1 MNAHVTPES
10 TAPYEEMS
18 ASLLSQQPVTPPEEP
33 KSLKNWQA
41 IYNHLES
48 RLSALRTWRWS
59 WWTFWSVLA
68 AFFLPRRYHWIV
80 TANRMDRGRSIND
93 QIIDSTATLALRTCG
108 AGMWTGLTSPSRP
121 WFKWDK
127 ALPWIELDADGAE
140 WLEDTTKRVGTV
152 LASSNF
158 YPIMAQAFPD
168 VALIGTAP
176 VLVFEDAEDIARF
189 YLPCAGEYFLAVSA
203 RFEVTDL
210 YREFVMTVKQQVDM
224 FQLVNCSGEVQKAW
238 ANGQY
243 DAEFVVAHAIE
254 PNFAIGGTAANKGQS
269 VDVISGRFAYRE
281 VYWLR
286 GNKTARPMSV
296 KGFHTK
302 PFAAFRCYEVS
313 NEPYGRSF
321 CMDAIGDTKQVQL
334 ETRRKA
340 EFIEKGVRPSMGAD
354 VELKNEPASIIPGQI
369 TYMNTA
375 GGQHKKFWPL
385 FEVNFG
391 WLTGIT
397 ADIKEVQARIQ
408 RCLYVDV
415 FMAISRMEGVQPR
428 NELELTKR
436 DLERLQEL
444 GPVVTLAE
452 KELDVILMRVYDIM
466 SRRNMLKPMPES
478 LKKVPLKI
486 SYTSIMRLAQQA
498 AEAVAMKDVF
508 ATSGQLSSAAK
519 AAGVPDPIRV
529 INLDKALRHYGQIT
543 NFPTDCIF
551 TDDEVAKHDQ
561 AREQAKQQA
570 AVPGQAMA
578 AVQAAKTLSNTQVP
592 GGSALDSML
601 HGSTGLQ

>member
-1 MNAHVTPES
+1 MNAHVAPEK
-10 TAPYEEMS
+10 TVPYEEMS
-18 ASLLSQQPVTPPEEP
+18 ASLLSQQPVEPTRPPQWQE
-33 KSLKNWQA
+33 NWQT
-41 IYNHLES
+41 IYNHLER

-127 ALPWIELDADGAE
+127 ALPWIELEADGAE

-168 VALIGTAP
+168 VALMGTAP

-189 YLPCAGEYFLAVSA
+189 YLPCAGEYFLGVSA
-203 RFEVTDL
+203 RFEVTDH
-210 YREFVMTVKQQVDM
+210 YREFVLTVKQIVDM
-224 FQLVNCSGEVQKAW
+224 FTLNNCPADIQKAW
-238 ANGQY
+238 TNGEY
-243 DAEFVVAHAIE
+243 DTEFVVAHAIE
-254 PNFAIGGTAANKGQS
+254 PNFAILGKGGKPC
-269 VDVISGRFAYRE
+269 DVVSGSFAYRE

-286 GNKTARPMSV
+286 GNKSAAPLSV

-321 CMDAIGDTKQVQL
+321 CMDAIGDTKQIQQ

-340 EFIEKGVRPSMGAD
+340 EFIEKGVRPPMGAD
-354 VELKNEPASIIPGQI
+354 VELKNEPASIIPAQI

-375 GGQHKKFWPL
+375 NGQAKKFWPL

-391 WLTGIT
+391 WLSGIT
-397 ADIKEVQARIQ
+397 ADIKEVADRIQ

-452 KELDVILMRVYDIM
+452 KELDTILMRVYDIM
-466 SRRNMLKPMPES
+466 RRRNMLKPQPAS
-478 LKKVPLKI
+478 LKGIPLKI

-498 AEAVAMKDVF
+498 AEAVSMKDVLQT
-508 ATSGQLSSAAK
+508 AGGLSSAAK

-529 INLDKALRHYGQIT
+529 INLDKSMRKYAEISNY
-543 NFPTDCIF
+543 PSDCLF
-551 TDDEVAKHDQ
+551 TDDEVQAHDQ

-578 AVQAAKTLSNTQVP
+578 AVQAAKTLSDTQVP
-592 GGSALDSML
+592 GGSALDSLL
-601 HGSTGLQ
+601 HGNTGTQ